1 MRVAIRQKRG
11 ECFACGKEIHK
22 QFIVNLGYG
31 AVTFELC
38 RSCAKKLA
46 QGLVRELNKKEE
58 TT

>member
-1 MRVAIRQKRG
+1 MRVTTRQKRG
-11 ECFACGKEIHK
+11 ECFTCGEATKK
-22 QFIVNLGYG
+22 QFMMNLGYG